1 MANRYSPLV
10 VSLAVVITIVVVVA
24 VTGRRAESDMGRVGR
39 FQIASGC
46 YISSVGE
53 GVIEKDDVLVS
64 NCGVFKIDTVTGET
78 WIYKERVNTQS
89 VLSNDVNGE
98 WESID

>member
-10 VSLAVVITIVVVVA
+10 VSLAVLLTLAVVIG
-24 VTGRRAESDMGRVGR
+24 VTGRRAESDEGRVGR

-46 YISSVGE
+46 YESSIGE
-53 GVIEKDDVLVS
+53 GPIQKDDILTS

-89 VLSNDVNGE
+89 VISNEVTGE
-98 WESID
+98 WVPVD

>member
-10 VSLAVVITIVVVVA
+10 VLLAVVFTLMVVIT
-24 VTGRRAESDMGRVGR
+24 VTGRRAESDPGRVGR

-46 YISSVGE
+46 YVSGIGE
-53 GVIEKDDVLVS
+53 GVFEKDDVLMS
-64 NCGVFKIDTVTGET
+64 TCGVFKIDTVTGQT

-89 VLSNDVNGE
+89 ILANEVIGE
-98 WESID
+98 WVPEN